1 MLLKT
6 YYKRDKETYELKIY
20 HMLCVCQSNKD
31 GSKIY
36 ASEFINDLEYS
47 TLKSKLNVKELE
59 YGKDV
64 LDND

>member
-1 MLLKT
+1 MLIKT
-6 YYKRDKETYELKIY
+6 YYKRDKSTQELKIY
-20 HMLCVCQSNKD
+20 HMVCVCQVNKD
-31 GSKIY
+31 GSKTY

-59 YGKDV
+59 YGKEV